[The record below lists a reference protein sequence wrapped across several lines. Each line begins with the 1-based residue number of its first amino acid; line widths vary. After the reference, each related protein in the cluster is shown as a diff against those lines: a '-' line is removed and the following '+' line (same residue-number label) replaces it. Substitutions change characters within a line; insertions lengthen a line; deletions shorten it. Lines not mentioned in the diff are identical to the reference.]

1 MGVESIKNRTVL
13 ILLIAFIFI
22 SSVSAINAQEIDENQ
37 INDLELEITA
47 PADQQEVLSASDS
60 AQQISDSNAS
70 QNSTGAF
77 LVLDNDAYKE
87 NIYVGDYV
95 TWILEAVNFGPDE
108 AKNVKIHDKLPEG
121 LKYIKHT
128 ATKGT
133 FDPDTGIWDIGN
145 LTIEDGIVKLFIT
158 TQALTVGEK
167 VNEAYITSDTPNL
180 NNETYE
186 EEEIDVLDRDSDESG
201 FEKPMH
207 ETGNPIL
214 LILASLLTLSIPI
227 IRR

>member
-201 FEKPMH
+201 FENHIH

-214 LILASLLTLSIPI
+214 LVLASLLTLIVPI

>member
-1 MGVESIKNRTVL
+1 M
-13 ILLIAFIFI
+13 IAFIFI
-22 SSVSAINAQEIDENQ
+22 SSVNAINAQEIDDEQMNA
-37 INDLELEITA
+37 LELKTVA
-47 PADQQEVLSASDS
+47 PTDQQEVLSASDTLEEV
-60 AQQISDSNAS
+60 SNS
-70 QNSTGAF
+70 NTTQNSTGAF
-77 LVLDNDAYKE
+77 LVLDNDADNE

-108 AKNVKIHDKLPEG
+108 AKNVEIHDKLPEG

-133 FDPDTGIWDIGN
+133 FDPNTGIWDIGN
-145 LTIEDGIVKLFIT
+145 LTIEEGIVKLFIT

-201 FEKPMH
+201 FENHMH